1 MFVQADFLSGEH
13 LEAKRQLRT
22 GLVANPHLTSSYVR
36 KLPSGLGTRQRLESI
51 SKTAAVSSLARRL
64 VSTNC
69 HRSCRPSVFS
79 SISTPYPRWT
89 ELWPEN
95 GYCRRLG
102 DNLVSPP
109 MSPKSVSLV
118 TDSGTSERRPRDRPL
133 LHIQGG
139 YSDSRASLKT
149 WNGFPRSPV
158 PGWGTRVPNF
168 QTTANRGC
176 PPLSRCTQ
184 SEVPRCLS
192 QGDGYLENISQPIS
206 K

>member
-1 MFVQADFLSGEH
+1 MYENCPRDSGLDKEDSNPSP
-13 LEAKRQLRT
+13 KRQPSPAWL
-22 GLVANPHLTSSYVR
+22 GASS
-36 KLPSGLGTRQRLESI
+36 PQI
-51 SKTAAVSSLARRL
+51 ATAR
-64 VSTNC
+64 
-69 HRSCRPSVFS
+69 CRPSVFS

-89 ELWPEN
+89 EFWPEN

-102 DNLVSPP
+102 GNLVSPP

-133 LHIQGG
+133 LHVQGG
-139 YSDSRASLKT
+139 YSDSMASLKT